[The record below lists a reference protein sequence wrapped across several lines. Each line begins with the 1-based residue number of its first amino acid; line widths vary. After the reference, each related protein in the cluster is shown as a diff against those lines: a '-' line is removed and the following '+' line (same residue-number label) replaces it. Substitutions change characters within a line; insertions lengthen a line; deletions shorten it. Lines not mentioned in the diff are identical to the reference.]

1 MCRYNGLFAY
11 RASDWDTNWWEWQ
24 QTCFQEKQHLVNY
37 LAKYDVDNAICYMYL
52 YFAIRQN
59 KHALHNCRNWNWW
72 INSLMWKY
80 LMSIK
85 KVNCLVLLELQMHV
99 KMITKLSIIK
109 LTLQASEV
117 SNKQYSNTTNRI
129 IQVYYIVDL
138 S

>member
-1 MCRYNGLFAY
+1 
-11 RASDWDTNWWEWQ
+11 
-24 QTCFQEKQHLVNY
+24 
-37 LAKYDVDNAICYMYL
+37 
-52 YFAIRQN
+52 
-59 KHALHNCRNWNWW
+59 
-72 INSLMWKY
+72 
-80 LMSIK
+80 MSIK